1 MDNTVQLDTLSPACL
16 QYACSDYMIHVARE
30 PITSLIDIH
39 PVFTEN
45 LDLKC
50 FYRVG
55 KFLSMGRPIHKL
67 SASCTPTAN
76 FRAKG
81 SAVQQSS
88 FPEEGM
94 SSTTAR

>member
-16 QYACSDYMIHVARE
+16 QYACSDNMIHVARG

-55 KFLSMGRPIHKL
+55 KFLSMATLIHKL
-67 SASCTPTAN
+67 SFTCTTGAN
-76 FRAKG
+76 FPAKTC
-81 SAVQQSS
+81 SS
-88 FPEEGM
+88 YI
-94 SSTTAR
+94 